1 MKTTMPTPMATTTAT
16 TAPTIVIV
24 FFADSVGDVIFS
36 VSDTFAG
43 LDTLPVDVVC
53 VGDVGIDDVDGIGD
67 VVDIDDVVGIGD
79 VVCVGDVVGTDD
91 VVGIDDVSCWYR

>member
-36 VSDTFAG
+36 VSD
-43 LDTLPVDVVC
+43 
-53 VGDVGIDDVDGIGD
+53 
-67 VVDIDDVVGIGD
+67 IDDVVGIGD
-79 VVCVGDVVGTDD
+79 VVGIDD
-91 VVGIDDVSCWYR
+91 VVGIGGRVADVGFGDVLSGIMLINV

>member
-1 MKTTMPTPMATTTAT
+1 MPTPMATTTAT
-16 TAPTIVIV
+16 TAHTIVIV

-53 VGDVGIDDVDGIGD
+53 VGDVGIDDVVGTDDVFGIGD
-67 VVDIDDVVGIGD
+67 VVGIGGRVAD
-79 VVCVGDVVGTDD
+79 VGFGDVLS
-91 VVGIDDVSCWYR
+91 GIMLINV